1 MKQIPVNK
9 CFYASSNLQTAVHRK
24 AGSLNLEQRTM
35 ILFIWHPQAGARETR
50 NTLVQDR
57 GKYRSLPKCGAG
69 VAML

>member
-1 MKQIPVNK
+1 
-9 CFYASSNLQTAVHRK
+9 
-24 AGSLNLEQRTM
+24 LNLEQRTM